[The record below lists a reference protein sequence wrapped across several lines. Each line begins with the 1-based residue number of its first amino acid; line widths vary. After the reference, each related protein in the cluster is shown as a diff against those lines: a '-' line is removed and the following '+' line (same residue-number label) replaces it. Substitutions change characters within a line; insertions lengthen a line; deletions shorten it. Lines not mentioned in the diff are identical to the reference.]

1 MPWQARRSDKTFRSL
16 AIEAARAALQNAHLR
31 RQDIDLVVYSI
42 FSEVMLRQQIPTLM
56 LQEYLG
62 FQGGSSLR
70 VEAGAAT
77 DGYALGAA
85 FAQIRSGRSDVALVL
100 GLQKTSD
107 FYNFETKSREVG
119 YWKGI
124 ANATD
129 ATWLQP
135 VMPCSEAFLSTIVL
149 NPRIAKYGAPTPEQL
164 AKVVIKNRTH
174 ALANSEAQNLTPVTI
189 DDILSSQMIA
199 SPITSLMCA
208 QRSDGACGLILA
220 SEDRARDMTDKPIW
234 ISGTATS
241 SYANNRAEPEH
252 LGRLIGTH
260 MAARKAYKMAGVSD
274 ATREFDLAQIHDLV
288 SGIEIAACEELG
300 LCAPGEAGDC
310 LDKGEF
316 NFGSR
321 IPVNVDGGRIGC
333 GHAPGVSGLY
343 AACEI
348 VRQLREEAGA
358 RQVPLKNGRGV
369 LQCTDSHGG
378 MNSVSVFA
386 RQ

>member
-135 VMPCSEAFLSTIVL
+135 VMPCSEAFLSTFVL
-149 NPRIAKYGAPTPEQL
+149 NPSIAKYGAPTPEQL
-164 AKVVIKNRTH
+164 ATVIPADATDVEIT
-174 ALANSEAQNLTPVTI
+174 EASSRNEVFVTAGEPTDTLFKPTGKGLELVPVTHPNDLVVGEDATFRFLI
-189 DDILSSQMIA
+189 DGKPAANLEVDVVPGGIRYRDQLNDR
-199 SPITSLMCA
+199 T
-208 QRSDGACGLILA
+208 LA
-220 SEDRARDMTDKPIW
+220 TDAKGEVKISWSEPGYYWINATATDKN
-234 ISGTATS
+234 ATMS
-241 SYANNRAEPEH
+241 KATQRRMSYVTTVE
-252 LGRLIGTH
+252 
-260 MAARKAYKMAGVSD
+260 V
-274 ATREFDLAQIHDLV
+274 Q
-288 SGIEIAACEELG
+288 
-300 LCAPGEAGDC
+300 AP
-310 LDKGEF
+310 
-316 NFGSR
+316 
-321 IPVNVDGGRIGC
+321 
-333 GHAPGVSGLY
+333 
-343 AACEI
+343 
-348 VRQLREEAGA
+348 
-358 RQVPLKNGRGV
+358 
-369 LQCTDSHGG
+369 
-378 MNSVSVFA
+378 
-386 RQ
+386 